1 MADSRR
7 RCRRHCRCRRRVGRL
22 GAFGSGKSRSF
33 VGTVLIPASAQYE
46 WRDLAHVFGWWPRG
60 VLPRRVGSQLPARAL
75 VHHCSHQDLRQQDKL
90 DFFCC
95 VSSFGC
101 LLSSCFGCFSICTFF
116 VLTLLAPTI
125 VPFKVMP
132 SRSWFVRRDTLQFL
146 NNVAPLRVDRDLKL
160 DVPGET

>member
-1 MADSRR
+1 MFGWRR
-7 RCRRHCRCRRRVGRL
+7 R
-22 GAFGSGKSRSF
+22 
-33 VGTVLIPASAQYE
+33 
-46 WRDLAHVFGWWPRG
+46 PRG

-146 NNVAPLRVDRDLKL
+146 NLRRYELTVI
-160 DVPGET
+160 